1 MDLEDF
7 FLYAAI
13 LAVFFIYAIM
23 EFGETAEE
31 DEKDGEIDGDG
42 NDERPCPGK
51 KETTI

>member
-1 MDLEDF
+1 MGLEDF

-31 DEKDGEIDGDG
+31 DEKEDG
-42 NDERPCPGK
+42 NQKQRAK
-51 KETTI
+51 N